1 MFSLEA
7 SWISVINFNV
17 YHLSAFG
24 SAHFWGGF
32 LGIQVEKNLYVV
44 LPFLKSASC
53 PAMWHKSLHAS
64 AEFPQQPKWKTTPV
78 AENAGKILN
87 KRDLF
92 SFSAYKSQKV
102 LALVYTFSITDS
114 CIQGVL

>member
-1 MFSLEA
+1 M
-7 SWISVINFNV
+7 
-17 YHLSAFG
+17 
-24 SAHFWGGF
+24 
-32 LGIQVEKNLYVV
+32 
-44 LPFLKSASC
+44 
-53 PAMWHKSLHAS
+53 
-64 AEFPQQPKWKTTPV
+64 TPV